1 MHAALAAFFGLQMEL
16 EAQARTP
23 GVVRPIYKKGD
34 PTNPAN
40 YRPITLGSAVDK
52 LYHLVLNARLL
63 GHLEA
68 TGGIHEAQNGFRAK
82 RGAVDNI
89 FMLRACVDAR
99 LKAKLD
105 TFLLFLDI
113 EKAYDTVWRGG
124 LLWHLW
130 RKGVRGRFFRVL
142 ANMTEGAEFMV
153 LHGGAL
159 SEPFHPDLGWEQGD
173 TLATTMFNVFV
184 DGVLE
189 QVWEECQGISLPGV
203 HPNGVG
209 RLVALMYADDFVGF
223 AASEAEL
230 QALADS
236 THVALQRWRL
246 TASASVQ
253 DASKTAVMRI
263 GSATRSSQQQ
273 QQQAVRWGPTGVVP
287 WVTSYRYLGV
297 QVTSDGKW
305 DEHMARRTSMAAA
318 SAHCQYRVMAD
329 RTLPVRLRKL
339 VMTAVVQPTLTFA
352 AQVWV
357 RPTKQMRQRLDSWQ
371 MGWVGRAFHCSPTA
385 TQMCLQQEL
394 GLVPLHIWCDVLAM
408 RYWHH
413 VLTMPAGRLLAAV
426 AHAAVTAWRGPW
438 QQTIDKLLQQYGVD
452 AAAALAMPHDT
463 FVRYCAAK
471 SMAYLRR
478 HWSAPPRGS
487 QVAQRYM
494 DAFGGG
500 CLGGGRAHVRRWL
513 LNLTDAPVSAH
524 LARGV
529 DACMQLRAECL
540 PLRAAHRTT
549 RHNET
554 AAARQQREL
563 CPCCRLSPEAP
574 AHFLLEC
581 SATAAPRRELFTA
594 LQEVGAASPV
604 TGRAVGRRAVTSAGE
619 PLLLAHFVEVAG
631 AWRRLLGTGYLEHA
645 TLGRAVATF
654 VSTAWTTRRAAL
666 AGRGANGGNP
676 MALAPGSG

>member
-1 MHAALAAFFGLQMEL
+1 MQVEL

-34 PTNPAN
+34 PTDPAN

-142 ANMTEGAEFMV
+142 ANMTDDTEFMV
-153 LHGGAL
+153 LQGGAL

-189 QVWEECQGISLPGV
+189 QVWEECRGISLPGV
-203 HPNGVG
+203 HPDGVG
-209 RLVALMYADDFVGF
+209 RLVALMYADGFVGF

-236 THVALQRWRL
+236 TRAALQRWRL
-246 TASASVQ
+246 KASVSVE

-263 GSATRSSQQQ
+263 GSAASSGQH
-273 QQQAVRWGPTGVVP
+273 QQQAVRWGPNGVVP
-287 WVTSYRYLGV
+287 WVNSYRYLGV

-305 DEHMARRTSMAAA
+305 EEHLTRRTGVADAG
-318 SAHCQYRVMAD
+318 AHCQYRVMAD
-329 RTLPVRLRKL
+329 RTLPARLRKL
-339 VMTAVVQPTLTFA
+339 VLTAVVQPALTYA
-352 AQVWV
+352 AQAWV

-371 MGWVGRAFHCSPTA
+371 MGWVGRAFHCPATA
-385 TQMCLQQEL
+385 TQVCLQQEL
-394 GLVPLHIWCDVLAM
+394 GLVPMHVWCDTLAM

-413 VLTMPAGRLLAAV
+413 IMTLPANRLLAAV

-438 QQTIDKLLQQYGVD
+438 QQAVDKLLQQYAVD
-452 AAAALAMPHDT
+452 AGAALAMSHDA
-463 FVRYCAAK
+463 FAQHCARK

-478 HWSAPPRGS
+478 HWSTPPRGG
-487 QVAQRYM
+487 QVAQRYI
-494 DAFGGG
+494 DAFGVG
-500 CLGGGRAHVRRWL
+500 CVGGGRAHVRQWL
-513 LNLTDAPVSAH
+513 LNLTEAPMSAH

-540 PLRAAHRTT
+540 PLRVMHHTAR
-549 RHNET
+549 RNET

-563 CPCCRLSPEAP
+563 CPCCRLSPETP

-581 SATAAPRRELFTA
+581 SATAAPRRELFAA
-594 LQEVGAASPV
+594 LQVAGAESPV
-604 TGRAVGRRAVTSAGE
+604 TGRAVGHQDMASPGE
-619 PLLLAHFVEVAG
+619 PLLLAHFVAQEAVVAG
-631 AWRRLLGTGYLEHA
+631 TWRRLLGAGYLEHK
-645 TLGRAVATF
+645 TLGRDVAAY
-654 VSTAWTTRRAAL
+654 VSTAWATRRAAL
-666 AGRGANGGNP
+666 TGRGANGGNP